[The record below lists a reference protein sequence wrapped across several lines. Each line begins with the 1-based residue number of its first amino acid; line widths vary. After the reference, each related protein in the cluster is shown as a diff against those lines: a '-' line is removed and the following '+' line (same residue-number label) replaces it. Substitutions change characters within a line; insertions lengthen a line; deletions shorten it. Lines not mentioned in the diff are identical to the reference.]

1 MKKLYLK
8 EIHNILS
15 LSKNKKGIKIDE
27 LFKIF
32 PYNISFDLLKK
43 IINEDNTILK
53 LNENIILMEEK
64 YFSSSNY
71 LEFEEEHYNT
81 NYLKTLFKE
90 EANSMISIY
99 KLLVDYPSLTYQ
111 QISNEMFKLY
121 DVKKDI
127 KQVSHY
133 CMELLKIKQII
144 SRQIN
149 TNEKLNQINSIK
161 DIYLDSRNNTVKKD
175 DQKIIKN
182 NILFDNKL
190 SHFPEKIFNIKENI
204 TLSNNKFFLSN
215 RFSFIIDDNEIKN
228 NILFHLLLN
237 NEKGLTANE
246 ICLLCDFIGR
256 EKTLNKIILSLE
268 GKKEIMHK
276 VMREG
281 KKMEFVYFITDQNKI
296 DSKIKRL
303 VYFYKNNHFHGK
315 KEISNEERLN
325 KTNLINNKIIENQIE
340 DNSKLN
346 NQIIFENFEE
356 LNDIDYDFIIN
367 LMKENKLN
375 IDLNNNPDS
384 KRKNICSYISFIEP
398 KRNFSSSAYNRYIFI
413 LNKVRNEKVL
423 TLNDIKNLILEILE
437 KTKDFVIDRKTL
449 KRILLDLEKMKV
461 IKLLKFELTMKNIHQ
476 SYLNEKEEIRQEKI
490 IALRRDINENEPSLM
505 KYITEKI
512 KPQKKSL
519 LNQQN
524 LNKLSLKKSKKKK
537 EDPIQDIINNMIID
551 SKISFKERN
560 IDLLINLIEKIF
572 NKDKNNK
579 ILKIEFFKKLKMNYA
594 LKNHIDKLYKKE
606 LNSQKKKFFSYFE
619 NYFPSDIIIPKY
631 MISKKIKNVN
641 LKNKDDGI
649 IKETNLLKYM
659 SNDYQKNILK
669 NEMKENKFFK
679 VENNLFHQIMQKKE
693 TNEINEEMLKK
704 KRKFDDGFI
713 GNTIKFD
720 YKKWNKEIDI
730 YEMIKLI
737 YSLPGITFVKL
748 KKKLHIGIDNSGIQ
762 AQILLYLCKM
772 GIISIYNLKNNNKD
786 CIFINDDSSLN
797 ITENFNLLIDI

>member
-303 VYFYKNNHFHGK
+303 VYFYKNNHIHGK

-356 LNDIDYDFIIN
+356 LNDVDYDFIIN

-476 SYLNEKEEIRQEKI
+476 SYLNEKEEIKQEKI

>member
-356 LNDIDYDFIIN
+356 LNDVDYDFIIN

-490 IALRRDINENEPSLM
+490 IALRRDINENEPSLI

-519 LNQQN
+519 LN
-524 LNKLSLKKSKKKK
+524 
-537 EDPIQDIINNMIID
+537 NN
-551 SKISFKERN
+551 
-560 IDLLINLIEKIF
+560 
-572 NKDKNNK
+572 
-579 ILKIEFFKKLKMNYA
+579 
-594 LKNHIDKLYKKE
+594 
-606 LNSQKKKFFSYFE
+606 
-619 NYFPSDIIIPKY
+619 
-631 MISKKIKNVN
+631 
-641 LKNKDDGI
+641 
-649 IKETNLLKYM
+649 
-659 SNDYQKNILK
+659 
-669 NEMKENKFFK
+669 
-679 VENNLFHQIMQKKE
+679 
-693 TNEINEEMLKK
+693 
-704 KRKFDDGFI
+704 
-713 GNTIKFD
+713 
-720 YKKWNKEIDI
+720 
-730 YEMIKLI
+730 
-737 YSLPGITFVKL
+737 
-748 KKKLHIGIDNSGIQ
+748 
-762 AQILLYLCKM
+762 
-772 GIISIYNLKNNNKD
+772 
-786 CIFINDDSSLN
+786 
-797 ITENFNLLIDI
+797 